1 MPSLPV
7 LIGVDWGTSSFRAY
21 LINVDGEVVD
31 AVSAE
36 EGIMTVQDND
46 FESVFERLLDK
57 WLTIYSSLP
66 IILSGMISSKN
77 GWLELEYVQL
87 PAGAS
92 EISAALTRYKT
103 SKGRVLHFASGL
115 AVNKPEIAP
124 DVMRG
129 EETELLGQLFNH
141 GNDGLFLLPGT
152 HSKWVWIENHQI
164 INFQTFMTG
173 EVYAVLK
180 GYSILGKLM
189 VTNFKRST
197 ESDTQRLEAFDR
209 GIQSRL
215 SHSGSILH
223 QLFSVR
229 TLPLFDAMDEADV
242 ADYLSG
248 LLIGE
253 EISSVLQ
260 TQAEIPEVTV
270 IGRGDLTSRYCRAL
284 SLMDVDAVAAE
295 QGMVARG
302 HLELAKKKGLVT

>member
-189 VTNFKRST
+189 VTNFERST